1 MRLNHGLRS
10 LPLGLALGLAGL
22 LQAAALAWPW
32 PLGWTAGEPVAGL
45 QVLSLAWLVLLLPG
59 APSARS
65 AFLRGWLWATAWLA
79 GTFWWLFVSMHTYG
93 GLPAPLALLGV
104 LALAA
109 ALGLYYAGAVALFW
123 RWRDARLGW
132 RLTAFVALWTLAE
145 LARGLLLTGFPW
157 GAGGYAQVDALAPLA
172 PWIGVYGMGAVA
184 AVLALLAAQALALLA
199 RRAVPTARLVASA
212 EAAAGPASSAA
223 RAAAVAGLLALVLL
237 GWPGVARHWAA
248 SGCRS
253 GPSQPASCR
262 RCCCKAIFRRTR
274 SSSPAAAA
282 AGAGLVPAA
291 VARGARAGAGQPGG
305 RARDRHSPLPQQLPA
320 SWGQPLLQ
328 GVQQGRSALMLGL
341 PMGSPEQGYTNS
353 ALSWRRVGTSRCAT
367 TSSTLCR
374 LASSSRPASAGS
386 PS

>member
-79 GTFWWLFVSMHTYG
+79 GTFWWLFISLHTYG

-109 ALGLYYAGAVALFW
+109 ALGLYYAGAAALFW

-145 LARGLLLTGFPW
+145 LARGL
-157 GAGGYAQVDALAPLA
+157 AH
-172 PWIGVYGMGAVA
+172 
-184 AVLALLAAQALALLA
+184 
-199 RRAVPTARLVASA
+199 
-212 EAAAGPASSAA
+212 E
-223 RAAAVAGLLALVLL
+223 
-237 GWPGVARHWAA
+237 
-248 SGCRS
+248 
-253 GPSQPASCR
+253 
-262 RCCCKAIFRRTR
+262 
-274 SSSPAAAA
+274 
-282 AGAGLVPAA
+282 
-291 VARGARAGAGQPGG
+291 
-305 RARDRHSPLPQQLPA
+305 
-320 SWGQPLLQ
+320 
-328 GVQQGRSALMLGL
+328 
-341 PMGSPEQGYTNS
+341 
-353 ALSWRRVGTSRCAT
+353 RVG
-367 TSSTLCR
+367 STMPR
-374 LASSSRPASAGS
+374 ISSSRRGLAQAMTPSPFRGGPPRKSVTEPPATSMMATRGAQSQRAMGGS
-386 PS
+386 IMTSTRPVATSMLP